1 MKPIQMSADTA
12 AFDRLFSKEAAFTT
26 ATIDTST
33 FLNVRTPQITSPTAD
48 LLISVSGTVTMNAE
62 LFTTNGLFLDQAS
75 TAGQTFTGTTIGDK
89 LIYSQT
95 EDLYIGPTAVSTNLF
110 LRGTGVAIGANFY
123 PTATGTN
130 GHVLTQTAP
139 GTLALA
145 APTSS
150 FAQVTTP
157 SIVTSGDMTI
167 DPVGFLFLDSSS
179 TRLNGTTYVSAGSG
193 TLGGNGFPFVT
204 VPVGA
209 SSIRAENGLYCGS
222 SGAGLSLISSAGG
235 GIFANYNRIDVK
247 GYGQY
252 YGTAVTE
259 DFVDSYKP
267 TINTGVQGDSLVY
280 DLVTGRFTNSES
292 ITLLVTFSYSL
303 RTSSPGTRTDRKVLI
318 RRNGISAAGSEF
330 ALTQGAMG
338 DWQSGTA
345 TIILAPND
353 YLQVMTECFGGAAGV
368 PGAYDSYSNI
378 TYIATPGV

>member
-1 MKPIQMSADTA
+1 MSADTA

-145 APTSS
+145 APT
-150 FAQVTTP
+150 TTYGTMT
-157 SIVTSGDMTI
+157 ITRIEATGDMTI
-167 DPVGFLFLDSSS
+167 DPVGQFIVEGS
-179 TRLNGTTYVSAGSG
+179 TARINSAYLSSG
-193 TLGGNGFPFVT
+193 TGTSGGNGFTGIT
-204 VPVGA
+204 VPVGY
-209 SSIRAENGLYCGS
+209 SSIRGDNGMYLGS
-222 SGAGLSLISSAGG
+222 SGVGNLNLVASLGG
-235 GIFANYNRIDVK
+235 AIFANANRIDLK

-252 YGTAVTE
+252 YGTAVAE

-267 TINTGVQGDSLVY
+267 TLNTGVQGASLTYNV
-280 DLVTGRFTNSES
+280 VTGRFTNNTSS
-292 ITLLVTFSYSL
+292 TVLVTMSYHIYGP
-303 RTSSPGTRTDRKVLI
+303 SPGTRNGRKCLI
-318 RRNGISAAGSEF
+318 RRNGISAPGSEF
-330 ALTQGAMG
+330 AFTSCSNV
-338 DWQSGTA
+338 DWSAGTA
-345 TIILAPND
+345 TIILAIGD
-353 YLQVMTECFGGAAGV
+353 YLQVMSEWYGGAAGAA
-368 PGAYDSYSNI
+368 GSYDAYSGINYVL
-378 TYIATPGV
+378 TAAV